1 MNTGAGPVPI
11 GPALPSGEEH
21 RSRGRLEA
29 IRAHDCQ
36 AEGRE
41 TASRTG
47 RDQRYAAH
55 VVLFGDAMPKSGGIA
70 AAALAAVAAL
80 LLAAGAAGS
89 PSPRLVE
96 QLKSGGLVLVLRHAA
111 TDQSKQDEDP
121 VDLADCTTQ
130 RNLSA
135 EGRAQ
140 AREIGSGV
148 RRLHLRIGTV
158 LTSRFCRTRET
169 ARLAFGRGKVE
180 PALLNTINAAHDAAW
195 RAQIRAARSLI
206 GTRPAAGT
214 LTVLVT
220 HGIVVSDATAL
231 TLEEGETLV
240 FRPLR
245 NGRFRL
251 VGRIAPDDWKAVRSS
266 SVAHAL
272 RVKEYAVPAG
282 SGPHDVAPAHD
293 GTVWYTAQ
301 ATGKLGRLDP
311 ATGEVT
317 EVALGDRSAPHGVI
331 VGPDGAA
338 WVTDGGLNAIV
349 RVDHGTLAVKRYPLP
364 ASSGYANLNTA
375 TFDRRGRL
383 WFTGQ
388 SGIYGRLDPR
398 SGALRVFRA
407 PGGAGPYGIA
417 TTSAGQVWY
426 ASLAGSHI
434 ARIDLDTGKATVFRP
449 PTQGQGAR
457 RIWPDSHGRLWVSEW
472 NAGRVARY
480 DPKTRRWREWRLP
493 GPAQPYAVYADDR
506 DIVWL
511 TDFGTSAIVRFNPMT
526 QRFTR
531 ISLRGNANV
540 RQLLGRP
547 GEIWGAESGADRI
560 VSVSR

>member
-1 MNTGAGPVPI
+1 
-11 GPALPSGEEH
+11 
-21 RSRGRLEA
+21 
-29 IRAHDCQ
+29 
-36 AEGRE
+36 
-41 TASRTG
+41 
-47 RDQRYAAH
+47 
-55 VVLFGDAMPKSGGIA
+55 MPKSRRIA
-70 AAALAAVAAL
+70 AAALAAGTAL
-80 LLAAGAAGS
+80 LLPAGTTGS
-89 PSPRLVE
+89 ASPGLVE
-96 QLKSGGLVLVLRHAA
+96 QLKRGGLVLVLRHAA

-135 EGRAQ
+135 AGRAQ
-140 AREIGSGV
+140 ARTIRTGV
-148 RRLHLRIGTV
+148 ARLRLRIGTV

-180 PALLNTINAAHDAAW
+180 PALLNTINAAHDESW
-195 RAQIRAARSLI
+195 RRQIRAARRLI
-206 GTRPAAGT
+206 GTRPAVGT

-220 HGIVVSDATAL
+220 HGVVVSDATRL

-240 FRPLR
+240 FRPR
-245 NGRFRL
+245 NGGFRL
-251 VGRIAPDDWKAVRSS
+251 LGRIAPAEWKAIRSPS
-266 SVAHAL
+266 AVHAP

-282 SGPHDVAPAHD
+282 SGPHDVAPARD

-301 ATGKLGRLDP
+301 AAGKLGRLNP
-311 ATGEVT
+311 ATGKAT
-317 EVALGDRSAPHGVI
+317 EVAL

-349 RVDHGTLAVKRYPLP
+349 RVDSGTLAVKRYPLP

-388 SGIYGRLDPR
+388 SGIYGRLHPR
-398 SGALRVFRA
+398 TGTMRVFPA
-407 PGGAGPYGIA
+407 PGGTGPYGIA
-417 TTSAGQVWY
+417 TTPAGRVWY

-434 ARIDLDTGKATVFRP
+434 ARINLDTGKATVFRP
-449 PTQGQGAR
+449 PTKGQGAR
-457 RIWPDSHGRLWVSEW
+457 RIWSDSDGRLWVSEW

-493 GPAQPYAVYADDR
+493 GTAQPYAVYVDER

-511 TDFGTSAIVRFNPMT
+511 TDFGASAIVRFDPIT

-531 ISLRGNANV
+531 IRLRSNANV

-547 GEIWGAESGADRI
+547 GEVWGAESGADRI
-560 VSVSR
+560 VSISR

>member
-1 MNTGAGPVPI
+1 LDVAMRSSRRIAIAG
-11 GPALPSGEEH
+11 
-21 RSRGRLEA
+21 
-29 IRAHDCQ
+29 
-36 AEGRE
+36 
-41 TASRTG
+41 
-47 RDQRYAAH
+47 
-55 VVLFGDAMPKSGGIA
+55 
-70 AAALAAVAAL
+70 
-80 LLAAGAAGS
+80 LAAGVALLVSAGS
-89 PSPRLVE
+89 AGSAGPRLVE
-96 QLKSGGLVLVLRHAA
+96 QLKRGGLVLVLRHAA

-121 VDLADCTTQ
+121 VDLADCSTQ

-135 EGRAQ
+135 AGRAQ
-140 AREIGSGV
+140 ARAIGRGV
-148 RRLHLRIGTV
+148 ERLDLRIGIV
-158 LTSRFCRTRET
+158 RTSRFCRTRET

-180 PALLNTINAAHDAAW
+180 PALLNTINAVHDESW
-195 RAQIRAARSLI
+195 RRQIRGARRLI
-206 GTRPAAGT
+206 GTQPAGGR

-220 HGIVVSDATAL
+220 HGVVASDATGL

-240 FRPLR
+240 FRPR
-245 NGRFRL
+245 DGTFRL
-251 VGRIAPDDWKAVRSS
+251 VGRIAADEWKTIRAPSA
-266 SVAHAL
+266 AHGL
-272 RVKEYAVPAG
+272 RVKEYKVPAG
-282 SGPHDVAPAHD
+282 SGPHDVAPARD

-301 ATGKLGRLDP
+301 AAGKLGRLNP
-311 ATGEVT
+311 TTGKVS
-317 EVALGDRSAPHGVI
+317 EVALGDGSAPHGVI
-331 VGPDGAA
+331 VGADGAP

-349 RVDHGTLAVKRYPLP
+349 RVDPGTLAVTRYPLP

-375 TFDRRGRL
+375 TFDRRRRL

-407 PGGAGPYGIA
+407 PGGTGPYGIA

-434 ARIDLDTGKATVFRP
+434 ARINLDTGKATVFRP
-449 PTQGQGAR
+449 PTKGQGAR
-457 RIWPDSHGRLWVSEW
+457 RIWSDSHGRLWVSEW

-493 GPAQPYAVYADDR
+493 GAAQPYAVYVDDR

-511 TDFGTSAIVRFNPMT
+511 TDFGASAIVRFDPVT

-531 ISLRGNANV
+531 IRLRANANV

-547 GEIWGAESGADRI
+547 GQVWGAESGADRI
-560 VSVSR
+560 VVVAR